1 MDALPHLPRGHRAA
15 ALLPAV
21 TPRPHPVLRPPRV
34 DVGRGL
40 GADVRVRLHRRLR
53 IRGLLDHDVLRPRKQ
68 VGRSAVYVGAHVP
81 PMPVLLGRRSGHH
94 GEMIWERRLTFIASS
109 FVRFADA
116 PLESESQSATGI
128 TVVPCDLESMIL
140 YVAFDRPVEL
150 LLLDDLTAK
159 TASPTSGGRALTC
172 ARALAPARSVA
183 SARTSTY
190 QPARVT
196 AVLTSEQKRV
206 CHERERVKLPLR
218 LHKPVVIDDEY
229 WL

>member
-1 MDALPHLPRGHRAA
+1 MRLLCCRLSLPGR
-15 ALLPAV
+15 
-21 TPRPHPVLRPPRV
+21 TPSSVLREWTSGEV
-34 DVGRGL
+34 WVLTFVFACIAGFASVASSTMMYFGL
-40 GADVRVRLHRRLR
+40 ANKLGGQLFMQELMFLQCLSFWVV
-53 IRGLLDHDVLRPRKQ
+53 VQ
-68 VGRSAVYVGAHVP
+68 VT
-81 PMPVLLGRRSGHH
+81 M
-94 GEMIWERRLTFIASS
+94 GEMIRERRLTFIASS

-196 AVLTSEQKRV
+196 AVLTFEQKRV